1 MITYFL
7 RILVLASNC
16 PDLKHYGSLLII
28 ALNAG
33 YVTITLKSCK
43 KNISIYIHTQIFD
56 LEFIRNVYSFLK
68 NKHKITD
75 NNHLHFISN
84 LHYISKETD
93 ITMVEEHPRFIS

>member
-7 RILVLASNC
+7 RIWALASNC
-16 PDLKHYGSLLII
+16 PDLKHYVSLLII

-43 KNISIYIHTQIFD
+43 KNIYIYIHTYLN

-68 NKHKITD
+68 NKHKIADT
-75 NNHLHFISN
+75 NHLHFISN
-84 LHYISKETD
+84 LQFISKETD